1 MRINN
6 RYIHLVSVLFIMGF
20 LYAQDNSLQS
30 GRKHWILFRDKGQSK
45 TNKSLLKEEAAALGI
60 SRRALVRRGKVSSG
74 ENLIDMA
81 DIPVS
86 PEYIQRIIDM
96 GLVPQAISRW
106 LNGISAEI
114 PPSIMGEVKSLL
126 FVRDIRPVASFER
139 KPMPSTSALPRPST
153 NKYSAHTFDYG
164 LSYTQNSLVHVPEVH
179 DLGFSG
185 QGVLVGV
192 IDTGFDYAERPV
204 FEHLDVVAE
213 RDFHWRDDTTSNQDN
228 DPGGQHSHGTQVLS
242 VLGGFREGR
251 LIGPA
256 YGATFALAKSEWVSV
271 SDLKVEEDHWI
282 MAIEWL
288 EAVGADVVSSSL
300 GYATF
305 VDGEDYTED
314 QLDGNTALITRAADL
329 AAGKGVVVV
338 NSAGN
343 KDFWTKVNFP
353 ADGDSV
359 IAVGAVSSNGILAQF
374 SSEGPTVDGRIK
386 PDIVA
391 MGTEVV
397 SVALSDKEEN
407 YSTGNGT
414 SFSCPMAA
422 GVCALIL
429 EARPELGPMD
439 VRDALRETADRA
451 GFPDN
456 QYGWGLINAYEA
468 IFYHGMIFTNFR
480 RIPSG
485 AGQLEGFEVDVL
497 SKTGII
503 PDSVFVFFRHAEST
517 DYHRG
522 QMAYL
527 DVEDSHRLRFYF
539 PQLLNMDDLLFYI
552 TASDTQ
558 YTDHTG
564 PFGAPDVLYSFT
576 DDIVELVTADE
587 DSGNGDENEIPN
599 RFELHQNY
607 PNPFNTETRI
617 TFDITETSQVTLKI
631 YNMLGQEVITLID
644 TELQPGNKEV
654 IWYGR
659 DYDGRKAASGIYLY
673 RLQADD
679 RSGVRKMILVN

>member
-1 MRINN
+1 M
-6 RYIHLVSVLFIMGF
+6 
-20 LYAQDNSLQS
+20 
-30 GRKHWILFRDKGQSK
+30 
-45 TNKSLLKEEAAALGI
+45 KEEAVALGI
-60 SRRALVRRGKVSSG
+60 SQRALERRRKVRS
-74 ENLIDMA
+74 EEDLIDMA
-81 DIPVS
+81 DIPIA
-86 PEYIQRIIDM
+86 PEYIQRIKDM
-96 GLVPQAISRW
+96 GLVPQAVSRW
-106 LNGISAEI
+106 MNGVTAEI
-114 PPSIMGEVKSLL
+114 SPSQMEKVKSLP
-126 FVRDIRPVASFER
+126 FVRDIRPVASFNR
-139 KPMPSTSALPRPST
+139 KPMPSASALPRPSM
-153 NKYSAHTFDYG
+153 NKYNTHTLDYG
-164 LSYTQNSLVHVPEVH
+164 MSYTQNGLVHVPEVH

-185 QGVLVGV
+185 QGILVGV
-192 IDTGFDYAERPV
+192 IDTGFDFAGRPV

-213 RDFHWRDDTTSNQDN
+213 RDFHWGDDTTSNQDG
-228 DPGGQHSHGTQVLS
+228 DPGGQHHHGTQVLS

-256 YGATFALAKSEWVSV
+256 YGATFALAKSEWIPV

-288 EAVGADVVSSSL
+288 EALGADVVSSSL

-314 QLDGNTALITRAADL
+314 QLDGDTALITRAADL
-329 AAGKGVVVV
+329 AVEKGVVVV

-343 KDFWTKVNFP
+343 KDFWTKVGFP

-359 IAVGAVSSNGILAQF
+359 IAVGAVSSEGTLAYF

-386 PDIVA
+386 QDVVT

-414 SFSCPMAA
+414 SFSCPLAA

-429 EARPELGPMD
+429 EAHPELGPMD

-451 GFPDN
+451 GSPDN

-480 RIPSG
+480 RIPPG
-485 AGQLEGFEVDVL
+485 AGQLEGFEVDIL

-503 PDSVFVFFRHAEST
+503 PDSVFVSFRHAGST
-517 DYHRG
+517 EYHRG
-522 QMAYL
+522 QMSIM
-527 DVEDSHRLRFYF
+527 DVEGPHRFRFYF
-539 PQLLNMDDLLFYI
+539 PPLLNMDSLLFYI
-552 TASDTQ
+552 TAYDTQ
-558 YTDHTG
+558 SASHAA
-564 PFGAPDVLYSFT
+564 PFGAPDILYSFT
-576 DDIVELVTADE
+576 DDIVELVTAEE
-587 DSGNGDENEIPN
+587 DSGNGDENEIPD

-617 TFDITETSQVTLKI
+617 TFGITTPSQVTLKI
-631 YNMLGQEVITLID
+631 YNVLGQEVITLID
-644 TELQPGNKEV
+644 TELQPGNKDV
-654 IWYGR
+654 IWYGE
-659 DYDGRKAASGIYLY
+659 DDSGRKAPSGIYLY
-673 RLQADD
+673 RIQADD
-679 RSGVRKMILVN
+679 QSRVRKMILVN

>member
-1 MRINN
+1 M
-6 RYIHLVSVLFIMGF
+6 SVLFIMGF
-20 LYAQDNSLQS
+20 LYAQDNGHQG

-45 TNKSLLKEEAAALGI
+45 INKSLSKEEAAALGI
-60 SRRALVRRGKVSSG
+60 SRRALVRRGKVRSE
-74 ENLIDMA
+74 ENLFDMA
-81 DIPVS
+81 DVPVN
-86 PEYIQRIIDM
+86 PEYVQRIKDM

-114 PPSIMGEVKSLL
+114 PLSRIEEVKSLP

-139 KPMPSTSALPRPST
+139 KPMPSTSALPRFSMV
-153 NKYSAHTFDYG
+153 KYGLHTFDYG

-185 QGVLVGV
+185 QGVLVGI
-192 IDTGFDYAERPV
+192 IDTGFDYAGRPV
-204 FEHLDVVAE
+204 FDHLDVVAE
-213 RDFHWRDDTTSNQDN
+213 RDFHWGDDTTSNQDG

-242 VLGGFREGR
+242 VLGGFRESS

-256 YGATFALAKSEWVSV
+256 YGAAFALAKSEWISV

-288 EAVGADVVSSSL
+288 EALGADVVSSSL

-314 QLDGNTALITRAADL
+314 QLDGDTALITRAADL

-343 KDFWTKVNFP
+343 KDFWTKIDFP

-359 IAVGAVSSNGILAQF
+359 IAVGAVSSEGTLAYF

-386 PDIVA
+386 PDVVA
-391 MGTEVV
+391 MGTQVISV
-397 SVALSDKEEN
+397 SLSDKEEN
-407 YSTGNGT
+407 YSSGNGT

-451 GFPDN
+451 DFPDN
-456 QYGWGLINAYEA
+456 QYGWGLINAYDA

-480 RIPSG
+480 RIPPG

-497 SKTGII
+497 SKTGIVA
-503 PDSVFVFFRHAEST
+503 DSVFVFFRHTGST
-517 DYHRG
+517 EYHRG
-522 QMAYL
+522 EMSYV
-527 DVEDSHRLRFYF
+527 DGEDSHRFRFYF
-539 PQLLNMDDLLFYI
+539 PQLLNMDDLLFYL

-576 DDIVELVTADE
+576 DDIVELVTAEE
-587 DSGNGDENEIPN
+587 DSGNGDEIPD

-617 TFDITETSQVTLKI
+617 TFGITAPSQVTLKI
-631 YNMLGQEVITLID
+631 YNVLGQEVITLID
-644 TELQPGNKEV
+644 TELQPGNKDV
-654 IWYGR
+654 IWYGE
-659 DYDGRKAASGIYLY
+659 DDSGRKAPSGIYLY
-673 RLQADD
+673 RIQADD
-679 RSGVRKMILVN
+679 QSRVRKMILVN